1 MKKLL
6 ILVVVLYAFKI
17 NAQDYRIS
25 FVGSGGSTLVT
36 SVQVENLT
44 QSTNLTIN
52 GSDVLHLM
60 GVITGV
66 ETVNNDEASNIYTY
80 PNPMKDYSR
89 IQFFLTEPNQTIITL
104 YDLSGRV
111 IVQTSDLLSKGKH
124 TYRIQ
129 GIEEGMYVIS
139 VSSGRFAFSG
149 RLMSSGSHIHNAKI
163 AYENTDNETVSKE
176 KQSDSKGTNA
186 ETIMQYTTG
195 DRLKFTGTSG
205 IYTTIVT
212 DIPLS
217 DKTIT
222 FNFISCTDFDNYN
235 YPVVQIG
242 TQMWMAEN
250 LKTTHYA
257 DGTAIPL
264 VTGGANWSALTVT
277 SKAYC
282 WNNDDLNNRNTYGA
296 LYTWAAAMNGAASS
310 PHTPSGV
317 QGACPTG
324 WNIPSSADWY
334 MLENYL
340 VLNGYNFDGTTVA
353 PNRIGKALATTSG
366 WLFSNLNSGSVGNTD
381 YPTKRN
387 ATGFSALPGG
397 MRFSAGSFLLVGK
410 HAYWWT
416 ATEYDA
422 TDAYNRFTN
431 SDYVHL
437 ANNNYS
443 KVSGYS
449 VRCVKY

>member
-6 ILVVVLYAFKI
+6 ILVVILYALRI
-17 NAQDYRIS
+17 NAQDYHIS
-25 FVGSGGSTLVT
+25 FAGSGGSTVVT
-36 SVQVENLT
+36 SVKVENLT

-52 GSDVLHLM
+52 GSDVLHLK

-66 ETVNNDEASNIYTY
+66 ETVKNEETGKIYIY

-89 IQFFLTEPNQTIITL
+89 IQFVLPETNQTIITL

-111 IVQTSDLLSKGKH
+111 IVQTRDLLPKGKH
-124 TYRIQ
+124 SYRIQ
-129 GIEEGMYVIS
+129 GVEEGMYFIS
-139 VSSGRFAFSG
+139 ISSGRSYFSG
-149 RLMSSGSHIHNAKI
+149 SLISSGSHILNAKI
-163 AYENTDNETVSKE
+163 AYENAENETVSKE

-205 IYTTIVT
+205 IYTTIVM

-257 DGTAIPL
+257 DGTSIPL
-264 VTGGANWSALTVT
+264 VTGGANWSALTVL

-282 WNNDDLNNRNTYGA
+282 WNNDDLLNKDTYGA

-310 PHTPSGV
+310 THMPSGV
-317 QGACPTG
+317 QGVCPTG
-324 WNIPSSADWY
+324 WNLPSSADWLK
-334 MLENYL
+334 LEEYL
-340 VLNGYNFDGTTVA
+340 VLNGYNFDGTTIA
-353 PNRIGKALATTSG
+353 PNRIGKALATASG
-366 WLFSNLNSGSVGNTD
+366 WVVSNMYLGSIGNTN
-381 YPTKRN
+381 YPSIRN

-397 MRFSAGSFLLVGK
+397 MRFSVGSFLLVGK

-422 TDAYNRFTN
+422 TNAYERFTN

-437 ANNNYS
+437 AIDNYS

>member
-6 ILVVVLYAFKI
+6 LLVVVLYALRI
-17 NAQDYRIS
+17 NAQDYHIS
-25 FVGSGGSTLVT
+25 FVGSGGSTVVT
-36 SVQVENLT
+36 SVKVENLN
-44 QSTNLTIN
+44 QGTNLTIN

-60 GVITGV
+60 ALVTEAETIVDDETGK
-66 ETVNNDEASNIYTY
+66 IYIY

-89 IQFFLTEPNQTIITL
+89 IQFVLPEPNQTIITL
-104 YDLSGRV
+104 YDLSGRE
-111 IVQTSDLLSKGKH
+111 IVQTGDLLSKGKQ

-129 GIEEGMYVIS
+129 GIEEGIYFIRI
-139 VSSGRFAFSG
+139 SSGKSSFNG
-149 RLMSSGSHIHNAKI
+149 RLVNSGSKNCNAKI
-163 AYENTDNETVSKE
+163 AYENTEELTVSKD
-176 KQSDSKGTNA
+176 KPGDSKGTYA
-186 ETIMQYTTG
+186 ETIMQYNTG

-205 IYTTIVT
+205 IYTTIMT

-217 DKTIT
+217 DKTVT
-222 FNFISCTDFDNYN
+222 FNFILCADFDNYN

-250 LKTTHYA
+250 LKTTHYS
-257 DGTAIPL
+257 DGTAIDL
-264 VTGGANWSALTVT
+264 VTGALNWSALTVS

-282 WNNDDLNNRNTYGA
+282 WNNDDLINKDTYGA
-296 LYTWAAAMNGAASS
+296 LYTWAAAMNGSASS
-310 PHTPSGV
+310 THTPSGI

-324 WNIPSSADWY
+324 WNLPSSGDWY

-340 VLNGYNFDGTTVA
+340 VANSYNFDGTTVA
-353 PNRIGKALATTSG
+353 PNRIGKALATATG
-366 WLFSNLNSGSVGNTD
+366 WLYSNINNGSIGNND
-381 YPTKRN
+381 YPAKKN

-397 MRFSAGSFLLVGK
+397 KRFSGGSFLLTGK
-410 HAYWWT
+410 HAYWWA

-422 TDAYNRFTN
+422 TDANNRYTN

-437 ANNNYS
+437 ANDNFS
-443 KVSGYS
+443 KASGYS